1 MGLKVATYF
10 EKAGPDMNG
19 IRIAAFCTAL
29 LLAGC
34 GPARD
39 EGNRGQ
45 ADTSTQS
52 DGSLSG
58 AAIGG
63 PFVLTDQDGKK
74 RSWSD
79 FNGHYRLIYFGYSYC
94 PDVCP
99 IDLQRIAQGLRLFEK
114 QSPDRAAKIQPIFV
128 SVDPERD
135 TPAVLKNYV
144 SAFHPRLIGLTGTP
158 EEIAAVAKR
167 FVVVYSREKAA
178 GTTDYLVSHSRTPYL
193 FGPKGEPIALVP
205 VDDPST
211 PDVDEGSAQAVA
223 KALDRWVK

>member
-1 MGLKVATYF
+1 
-10 EKAGPDMNG
+10 MNG
-19 IRIAAFCTAL
+19 LRIAALCIAFV
-29 LLAGC
+29 LAGC
-34 GPARD
+34 GPSGG
-39 EGNRGQ
+39 GNAGQ
-45 ADTSTQS
+45 ADTSAQS
-52 DGSLSG
+52 DGSLAG

-63 PFVLTDQDGKK
+63 PFTLTDQDGKK

-79 FNGHYRLIYFGYSYC
+79 FNGRYRLIYFGYTYC

-114 QSPDRAAKIQPIFV
+114 QAPDRAAKIQPIFV

-135 TPAVLKNYV
+135 TPAVVKAYV

-167 FVVVYSREKAA
+167 FVVVYSKEKTK
-178 GTTDYLVSHSRTPYL
+178 GSTEYIVSHSRTPYL

-205 VDDPST
+205 VDDPTT

>member
-1 MGLKVATYF
+1 
-10 EKAGPDMNG
+10 MNG
-19 IRIAAFCTAL
+19 IRIAALCVAL
-29 LLAGC
+29 TLAGC

-39 EGNRGQ
+39 GGNTAQ
-45 ADTSTQS
+45 ADAQS
-52 DGSLSG
+52 NGSLAG

-63 PFVLTDQDGKK
+63 PFTLTDQDGKK

-79 FNGHYRLIYFGYSYC
+79 FNGRYRLIYFGYTYC

-135 TPAVLKNYV
+135 TPAVVKTYV

-158 EEIAAVAKR
+158 EETAAVAKK
-167 FVVVYSREKAA
+167 FVVVYSKEQPK
-178 GTTDYLVSHSRTPYL
+178 GSTDYIVSHSRTPYL

>member
-1 MGLKVATYF
+1 
-10 EKAGPDMNG
+10 MNG
-19 IRIAAFCTAL
+19 MRIAALCVAFM
-29 LLAGC
+29 LAGC

-39 EGNRGQ
+39 NGNAGQ
-45 ADTSTQS
+45 ADTQS
-52 DGSLSG
+52 DGSLAG

-63 PFVLTDQDGKK
+63 QFTLTDQDGKK

-79 FNGHYRLIYFGYSYC
+79 FNGRYRLIYFGYTYC

-114 QSPDRAAKIQPIFV
+114 QSPDRAVKIQPIFV
-128 SVDPERD
+128 TVDPERD
-135 TPAVLKNYV
+135 TPAVVKNYV

-158 EEIAAVAKR
+158 EEVAAVAKK
-167 FVVVYSREKAA
+167 FVVVYSKEQPK
-178 GTTDYLVSHSRTPYL
+178 GSTDYIVSHSRTPYL